1 MTAFFGG
8 VCHIPALTFLA
19 RLRRSRFADGKL
31 EATSNILLM
40 ESTSV
45 FVRLKA
51 VAVALLILLCYC
63 GLNSNAACAATS
75 YYISYLLQFFSG
87 REFILKAES
96 CLLQLTLF
104 ICDVEYI
111 GALSHSIKYLLLIC
125 RGLSRFYF
133 G

>member
-1 MTAFFGG
+1 MTASFGG

-19 RLRRSRFADGKL
+19 RLRLRSRFADGKL

-45 FVRLKA
+45 FFVRLKA

-75 YYISYLLQFFSG
+75 YYISYLLQLFSG
-87 REFILKAES
+87 REFN
-96 CLLQLTLF
+96 F
-104 ICDVEYI
+104 
-111 GALSHSIKYLLLIC
+111 
-125 RGLSRFYF
+125 
-133 G
+133 

>member
-1 MTAFFGG
+1 MTASFGG

-19 RLRRSRFADGKL
+19 RLRLRSRFADGKL

-45 FVRLKA
+45 FFVRLKA

-75 YYISYLLQFFSG
+75 FIFLTFFSFFLG
-87 REFILKAES
+87 ESLISESRELP
-96 CLLQLTLF
+96 
-104 ICDVEYI
+104 
-111 GALSHSIKYLLLIC
+111 
-125 RGLSRFYF
+125 
-133 G
+133 

>member
-75 YYISYLLQFFSG
+75 YHISYLQLFSG
-87 REFILKAES
+87 REFN
-96 CLLQLTLF
+96 F
-104 ICDVEYI
+104 
-111 GALSHSIKYLLLIC
+111 
-125 RGLSRFYF
+125 
-133 G
+133 